1 MMAKVHF
8 YFSMRKC
15 EGVNSFV
22 CKLYKMN
29 KTYHHHDGNDRS
41 LRLFEKCILQAV
53 AEVFAELFH
62 QAVWPVAGWFETTHE
77 ETEYRRFVNEL

>member
-29 KTYHHHDGNDRS
+29 KTYHHHMAMIGLYDYLKNVFYKLSPKSSRNFSIKRFGQLLVGSRPPMKKRS
-41 LRLFEKCILQAV
+41 T
-53 AEVFAELFH
+53 
-62 QAVWPVAGWFETTHE
+62 GGS
-77 ETEYRRFVNEL
+77 